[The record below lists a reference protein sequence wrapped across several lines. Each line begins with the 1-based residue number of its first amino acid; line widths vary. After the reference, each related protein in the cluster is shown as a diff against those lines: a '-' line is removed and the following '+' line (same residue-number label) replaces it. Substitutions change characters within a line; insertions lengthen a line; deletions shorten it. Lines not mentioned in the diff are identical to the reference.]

1 MIKSTKLTKP
11 LPLHRSSSLQNYPTD
26 PKPGMRET
34 IACSSFRVVNIHL
47 NVTVEPSV
55 AQPEPR
61 PCDAHPCGTN
71 AECRQQGQAV
81 SCICPADYIGDPYS
95 ACRPEC
101 VLNDDCPREQSCVRG
116 KCVDPCPGTCG
127 INAQCQVS
135 NHVPVC
141 TCLTGH
147 TGDPYGTCRP
157 IPVIRKQKC
166 FSNRQTSVYHQEF
179 TQISFEYFE
188 LISGN

>member
-1 MIKSTKLTKP
+1 MLT
-11 LPLHRSSSLQNYPTD
+11 HRALYD
-26 PKPGMRET
+26 
-34 IACSSFRVVNIHL
+34 ACCILFLGQFSFRSFSPFDPSSTNLLLSASGRLAINWIL
-47 NVTVEPSV
+47 NPHYTFLVEPSV
-55 AQPEPR
+55 VQPEQR

-81 SCICPADYIGDPYS
+81 TCICPADYIGDPYS

-116 KCVDPCPGTCG
+116 KCVNPCPGTCG
-127 INAQCQVS
+127 INAECRVT

-157 IPVIRKQKC
+157 IPVIRK
-166 FSNRQTSVYHQEF
+166 
-179 TQISFEYFE
+179 I
-188 LISGN
+188 II